1 MKGFMVQDKVES
13 ETIFSGGLRQ
23 FKVFLG
29 KLFTKN
35 NLLMDFLLFFFSLDG
50 FMGGERQ
57 LLRSRI
63 KLWGLIDAFYWIL
76 EQTLHY
82 FLEKT
87 LALPVVLFS

>member
-35 NLLMDFLLFFFSLDG
+35 NLLMDFLLFFFLWMASWV
-50 FMGGERQ
+50 ERD
-57 LLRSRI
+57 S
-63 KLWGLIDAFYWIL
+63 Y
-76 EQTLHY
+76 
-82 FLEKT
+82 
-87 LALPVVLFS
+87 